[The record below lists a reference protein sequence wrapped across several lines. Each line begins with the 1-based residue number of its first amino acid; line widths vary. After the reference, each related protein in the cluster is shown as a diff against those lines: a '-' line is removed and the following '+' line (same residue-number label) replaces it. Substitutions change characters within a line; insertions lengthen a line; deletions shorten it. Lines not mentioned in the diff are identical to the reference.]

1 MKDLTPTKAERIL
14 IDAGYDAA
22 ICEGLMATRSR
33 ADQAPLADARDTIT
47 RFRSRYGY
55 TSRQFKLL
63 TPPDANAKLRKTERP
78 NYGLTLTPNR
88 TLDVSAFDIPKPL
101 NLCPWASKGCA
112 NACLNY
118 SGHGSF
124 NKTQFARQVRCA
136 SLFTHPR
143 EFGLLLGA
151 ELQRLSLSHGSF
163 LFRPNVVSDLRIEL
177 VMPMALR
184 ALSRLRGCRVYDY
197 TAWPMDKRDPY
208 DANGIKRLFH
218 LTYSA
223 KESAHTSDA
232 YLASVL
238 MAGNNVA
245 MPFAVDREA
254 DLPKRYTLNGDS
266 FRVIN
271 GTASDDRTD
280 DPEGVIVGL
289 VEKKTPG
296 RKTDTTGFIRP
307 IQ

>member
-14 IDAGYDAA
+14 IDAGYDEA

-33 ADQAPLADARDTIT
+33 VDQAPIADARDTLAA
-47 RFRSRYGY
+47 FRSQYGY
-55 TSRQFKLL
+55 ASRQFNLL
-63 TPPDANAKLRKTERP
+63 TPPDANAKLRKTARP
-78 NYGLTLTPNR
+78 NYGLTLTPNQ
-88 TLDVSAFDIPKPL
+88 TLDVGAFDIPAL

-112 NACLNY
+112 NACLAY

-136 SLFTHPR
+136 SLFKYPR

-151 ELQRLSLSHGSF
+151 ELQRLSLKHGSL

-177 VMPMALR
+177 VMPTALR
-184 ALSRLRGCRVYDY
+184 VFARSRSIRVYDY

-208 DANGIKRLFH
+208 DGGRRLFH

-223 KESAHTSDA
+223 KEAAHSSDV
-232 YLASVL
+232 YLANVL

-289 VEKKTPG
+289 VAKKTPG